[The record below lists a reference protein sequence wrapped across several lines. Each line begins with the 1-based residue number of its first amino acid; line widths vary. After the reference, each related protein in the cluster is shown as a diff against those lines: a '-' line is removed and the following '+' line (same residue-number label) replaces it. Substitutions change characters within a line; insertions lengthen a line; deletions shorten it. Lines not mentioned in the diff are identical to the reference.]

1 MLSTISSF
9 IWGDDLK
16 LSENKKMLPGT
27 KNDKFEEVKK
37 KQEVRD
43 NSPQCDDWVVI
54 TNEVH
59 TSEEF
64 KVKET
69 LTSVKDVHHQSRQ
82 SEILKSVDQ
91 KGFYV
96 AQVNKQRCTNKVINR
111 KALKRSD
118 MVLRNKSRSKPL
130 LKSVGLNKNLKQC

>member
-96 AQVNKQRCTNKVINR
+96 AQVNKQRCTNKVTPFLSLIFINFLH
-111 KALKRSD
+111 K
-118 MVLRNKSRSKPL
+118 NK
-130 LKSVGLNKNLKQC
+130 